1 MSGSSLRASRPV
13 ADAVMSALARVLVRV
28 FFSDLEVTGASSVPA
43 EGPVLVVANHHNG
56 LVDGLVLLAALPRY
70 PRFLGKSTLWRVLPL
85 RPFLALAGAVPVHR
99 AADRDLERAAP
110 PAGAA
115 TTGPA
120 GPPATGPAPGNDDAF
135 ARCRS
140 LLAAGGLVAVFPEG
154 VSHDEPHLQSL
165 RTGAARIALGAA
177 GEDGVTGLSV
187 VAAGLVY
194 DDKAIFRSRALVRFG
209 PPHPVDPV
217 VEAWRADPPAG
228 VRALTARMADDLRAV
243 APDFAGADE
252 AARCLAVADLVVG
265 RSGTAGDLAERE
277 RVAEELARRAEE
289 PDGPDGFG
297 RLWAEAQAYR
307 HDLAVAGLDDETV
320 TAGASA
326 VRWRAELVRS
336 GAKVALAAPVSVV
349 GVGVHALPYGI
360 IRAVGSRSANVGMR
374 ATVKLLGCFGLFGLT
389 YAALAVAVGL
399 RRGPRAGLA
408 VLVGAPISGWVAL
421 RSSERLA
428 RMGGAARTLD
438 ALRHHRA
445 TRAALAARRAAVVA
459 EAERFLRH

>member
-1 MSGSSLRASRPV
+1 MAVPLRASRPL
-13 ADAVMSALARVLVRV
+13 ADAVMAALARVLVRV

-99 AADRDLERAAP
+99 VADRELEHALPAASP
-110 PAGAA
+110 TPGRPA
-115 TTGPA
+115 
-120 GPPATGPAPGNDDAF
+120 GNDDAF
-135 ARCRS
+135 VRCRS

-194 DDKAIFRSRALVRFG
+194 DDKAVFRSRTLVRFG
-209 PPHPVDPV
+209 PPRPLDPV

-228 VRALTARMADDLRAV
+228 VRALTARMAEDLRAV
-243 APDFAGADE
+243 APDFAGAEE

-265 RSGTAGDLAERE
+265 RPGTAGDLAERE
-277 RVAEELARRAEE
+277 RVAEELARRAQE
-289 PDGPDGFG
+289 PDGPERFA
-297 RLWAEAQAYR
+297 RLWAEARAYR

-320 TAGASA
+320 TAATSGA
-326 VRWRAELVRS
+326 RWRAELVRS
-336 GAKVALAAPVSVV
+336 GAKVVVAAPVSVV
-349 GVGVHALPYGI
+349 GVAVHALPYGI

-389 YAALAVAVGL
+389 YVALAVAAGL
-399 RRGPRAGLA
+399 RRGPRAGAA
-408 VLVGAPISGWVAL
+408 VLLGAPASGWVAL

-445 TRAALAARRAAVVA
+445 TRAALAARRSAVVA
-459 EAERFLRH
+459 DAERFLRR

>member
-1 MSGSSLRASRPV
+1 MAVSSPQASRPL
-13 ADAVMSALARVLVRV
+13 ADAVMSSLARTLVRV
-28 FFSDLEVTGASSVPA
+28 FFSELEVTGASSVPA
-43 EGPVLVVANHHNG
+43 DGPVLVVANHHNG
-56 LVDGLVLLAALPRY
+56 LVDGLVLMAALPRY

-99 AADRDLERAAP
+99 AADHDLERAGL
-110 PAGAA
+110 PAG
-115 TTGPA
+115 T
-120 GPPATGPAPGNDDAF
+120 PATGPAGSNDDAF
-135 ARCRS
+135 AVCRS

-177 GEDGVTGLSV
+177 GDDGVTGVAV

-194 DDKAIFRSRALVRFG
+194 DDKAIFRSRTLVRFG
-209 PPHPVDPV
+209 PPRPVDPAV
-217 VEAWRADPPAG
+217 AAWRADPPAG
-228 VRALTARMADDLRAV
+228 VRALTAQMADDLRAV
-243 APDFAGADE
+243 APDFATADD
-252 AARCLAVADLVVG
+252 AARCLAVAELVVG
-265 RSGTAGDLAERE
+265 GPGAAGDLTRRE
-277 RVAEELARRAEE
+277 RVADELALRIQE
-289 PDGPDGFG
+289 PDGPEGLA
-297 RLWAEAQAYR
+297 RLWAETRAYR

-320 TAGASA
+320 TAGASRS
-326 VRWRAELVRS
+326 RWRAELAWS
-336 GAKVALAAPVSVV
+336 GAKVMAAAPVSVV

-389 YAALAVAVGL
+389 YVALALVVGL
-399 RRGPRAGLA
+399 RRGPRAGVATL
-408 VLVGAPISGWVAL
+408 LGAPASGWVAL

-445 TRAALAARRAAVVA
+445 TRTALAARRAAVVA
-459 EAERFLRH
+459 HAERFLRQ